1 MVTHCKTACSLLY
14 PHTMFHTVCSP
25 GYPAGRLQR
34 SSQVLS
40 PLVTNR
46 FSDRIRS
53 VAHGHVTAAT
63 FHQPRL
69 SRKASAIFAKLSA
82 EDAIPAKTMTLQSLL
97 QELAPLG
104 PTRVIAVLPGASA
117 ILEASS
123 DSTSWQM
130 KTTTMPSGKTLL
142 TVALPD
148 DTGVAGPS
156 FEFHVDTAEV
166 VRATLGMSPK
176 TGGPIVRLLN
186 EGGSSLLTLLPSKNC
201 TAQFEVLVG
210 ALSDEVEL
218 IP

>member
-1 MVTHCKTACSLLY
+1 
-14 PHTMFHTVCSP
+14 
-25 GYPAGRLQR
+25 
-34 SSQVLS
+34 
-40 PLVTNR
+40 
-46 FSDRIRS
+46 
-53 VAHGHVTAAT
+53 
-63 FHQPRL
+63 
-69 SRKASAIFAKLSA
+69 
-82 EDAIPAKTMTLQSLL
+82 MTLQSLL

-123 DSTSWQM
+123 DSTLWEL

-156 FEFHVDTAEV
+156 FEFHIDTAEAV
-166 VRATLGMSPK
+166 HATLGMSPK

-186 EGGSSLLTLLPSKNC
+186 KDGSALLTLLPSKDC
-201 TAQFEVLVG
+201 AAQFEVLVG
-210 ALSDEVEL
+210 ALSNKVEL